1 MKTAITI
8 QARMTSTRLPGKVM
22 LPIQGK
28 PTLELMIER
37 LRRVRGV
44 DGIILCTTTN
54 ATDDVLAALAAR
66 LGIACYRGSEDDVLM
81 RVLEAARANNV
92 ETIVETT
99 GDCPLI
105 DPAIIESVM
114 AAYRESPVD
123 YCSNVLE
130 RCYPIGMDTQV
141 FSTRVLEDV
150 ARRTDDAEDHEHVSI
165 FIYRNPQIY
174 SLRHVPATPFRHRPK
189 LRLTLDTQED
199 LDLITR
205 IYDGLYPEKPDF
217 TLDDMLNLLDRN
229 PEWLSI
235 NENIQHRW
243 LKR

>member
-44 DGIILCTTTN
+44 DGIILCTTIN
-54 ATDDVLAALAAR
+54 ESDDVLAALAER
-66 LGIACYRGSEDDVLM
+66 LGIACYRGSEDDVLS
-81 RVLEAARANNV
+81 RVLEAAQRYSV
-92 ETIVETT
+92 DTIVETT

-105 DPAIIESVM
+105 DPDIVESVI

-141 FSTRVLEDV
+141 FSTRILADV
-150 ARRTDDAEDHEHVSI
+150 ARRTDDPEDHEHVSVY
-165 FIYRNPQIY
+165 IYRNPQIY
-174 SLRHVPATPFRHRPK
+174 SLRHVPASPFRHRPK
-189 LRLTLDTQED
+189 LRLTLDTPED
-199 LDLITR
+199 LELITR
-205 IYDGLYPEKPDF
+205 VYDSLYPGKPDF
-217 TLDDMLNLLDRN
+217 GLDDILKLLDRH
-229 PEWLSI
+229 PEWLAI
-235 NENIQHRW
+235 NASVEHRW